1 MPGAEECSL
10 AFHEGRSLTA
20 LTWVAQQPRQG
31 ATRSRADEEADQL
44 AEVASV
50 YAERCEHVL
59 GPCDRVPGANGAPG
73 AGFGGRS
80 SECGSQ
86 ADDGFM
92 LLQVRVRERPRPYE
106 RFQDV
111 VEDCGMYT
119 SATTFVFVQPLLC
132 VNFHSP
138 LVFVVGQIF
147 FDRLIRKHFRRR
159 IAILT

>member
-1 MPGAEECSL
+1 MAAMVLRVRRVLLLPAYGARHGQGSLTTFILQCVLTLIKPRLLHPPVPGAEECSL

-31 ATRSRADEEADQL
+31 AARSSTDEEADQL

-59 GPCDRVPGANGAPG
+59 GPCDRLPGASGAPG

-92 LLQVRVRERPRPYE
+92 LLQVRVW
-106 RFQDV
+106 
-111 VEDCGMYT
+111 
-119 SATTFVFVQPLLC
+119 
-132 VNFHSP
+132 NN
-138 LVFVVGQIF
+138 
-147 FDRLIRKHFRRR
+147 
-159 IAILT
+159 